1 MSPLTTST
9 IKWFTQKSQSF
20 LQKSLSPILIQYT
33 FVIVFT
39 TRTLLFRQW
48 WEFHCCLGLSWSIMG
63 TFSLILPHSPPTL
76 HKLHTCLPVRLRLWV
91 FKALR
96 KRTQHRNSN
105 HNSVQQVTAAE
116 GRLCISAPTVKLWQI
131 SSLLQKA
138 DHRNIIII
146 TDNYE
151 LQQFDWYTHG

>member
-20 LQKSLSPILIQYT
+20 LQKSLSPILIRYT
-33 FVIVFT
+33 FAIVFT
-39 TRTLLFRQW
+39 TTTLLLGQLW
-48 WEFHCCLGLSWSIMG
+48 QYHCCLSLSLSVKG
-63 TFSLILPHSPPTL
+63 TFSLILPYSLPTL
-76 HKLHTCLPVRLRLWV
+76 HKLYTCLAVRLRLWV
-91 FKALR
+91 LKALR
-96 KRTQHRNSN
+96 KRNQQRNTN

-116 GRLCISAPTVKLWQI
+116 GQLCTSAPTLKLWQI

-138 DHRNIIII
+138 DHTNIIIR

-151 LQQFDWYTHG
+151 LQTFNWYPRG